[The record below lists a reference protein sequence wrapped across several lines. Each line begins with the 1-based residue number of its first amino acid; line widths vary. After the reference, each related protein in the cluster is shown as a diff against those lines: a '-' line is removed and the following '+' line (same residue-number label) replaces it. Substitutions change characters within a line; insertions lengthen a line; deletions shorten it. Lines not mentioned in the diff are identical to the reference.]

1 VYALNGSF
9 SLQDINEE
17 LLAQLKA
24 AGSTLN
30 ARVHLEAGAD
40 DRVLRATQD
49 LSNGEIVAVL
59 PEQAFLF
66 KQRISSDPLIKHLIE
81 NAGYVCMAYLRSGC
95 FCFDFLCTLA
105 EQWADLSTKLHN
117 TATVGEISLT

>member
-1 VYALNGSF
+1 MSGARWLAGLLLVYALNGSF

-49 LSNGEIVAVL
+49 LSNGEIAHT
-59 PEQAFLF
+59 
-66 KQRISSDPLIKHLIE
+66 SH
-81 NAGYVCMAYLRSGC
+81 
-95 FCFDFLCTLA
+95 
-105 EQWADLSTKLHN
+105 
-117 TATVGEISLT
+117 